1 MQGHYM
7 YVITLDLSVLQNESE
22 ALDRIFQMLL
32 FTCR

>member
-7 YVITLDLSVLQNESE
+7 YVITLDLSFLQNESE

-32 FTCR
+32 FTWR